1 MTKKAKDAF
10 KQASAKVEQQR
21 KNDKSAVKPKAD
33 VVEKPVI
40 KVKEAQSKH
49 DTKVKKDDSNN
60 DDDDDDDDD
69 DDQADDNIV
78 NKDEVSVRAK
88 N

>member
-1 MTKKAKDAF
+1 MTKKAKDAV
-10 KQASAKVEQQR
+10 KQASAKVEQLK
-21 KNDKSAVKPKAD
+21 KNDKPALKPKAG

-40 KVKEAQSKH
+40 KVKEAQSK
-49 DTKVKKDDSNN
+49 DDSEVKKDNSN

-69 DDQADDNIV
+69 DDQADDNNV
-78 NKDEVSVRAK
+78 NNDEVSVRAK

>member
-10 KQASAKVEQQR
+10 KQASAKVEQH
-21 KNDKSAVKPKAD
+21 KKDDKSALKPKAGVD
-33 VVEKPVI
+33 EKPVI

-49 DTKVKKDDSNN
+49 DTEVKKDDSNN
-60 DDDDDDDDD
+60 DDDDDD